1 MINEVMLYLF
11 IGAIITVF
19 LDIAS
24 VLYKTDNK
32 LDNWDRIK
40 LIILWPLYVLMF
52 IIVLIF
58 EE

>member
-11 IGAIITVF
+11 IGAIITLI

-24 VLYKTDNK
+24 VLYQTENK
-32 LDNWDRIK
+32 LENVDRIK

-52 IIVLIF
+52 IIILIF